1 MRKYDDL
8 NLHGVPS
15 LPVRVLGLADVL
27 AGVRRDG
34 LVDAIL
40 AAHDVGSGLVE
51 DPTDLRLGDAVGV
64 AEEGQAVTVEDNLL
78 GRTFAGDHRRVDNHA
93 KRDSV
98 VGGVHHCKQNKNKE
112 LKETQFCIL

>member
-8 NLHGVPS
+8 NLHGVAS

-27 AGVRRDG
+27 ASVGRDG

-40 AAHDVGSGLVE
+40 AAHDVGSSLVE
-51 DPTDLRLGDAVGV
+51 DPADLRLRDAVGV
-64 AEEGQAVTVEDNLL
+64 AEEGQAVPVEDDLL
-78 GRTFAGDHRRVDNHA
+78 GRTFAGDHRRVHHHA

-98 VGGVHHCKQNKNKE
+98 VGGVHHCKQK
-112 LKETQFCIL
+112 